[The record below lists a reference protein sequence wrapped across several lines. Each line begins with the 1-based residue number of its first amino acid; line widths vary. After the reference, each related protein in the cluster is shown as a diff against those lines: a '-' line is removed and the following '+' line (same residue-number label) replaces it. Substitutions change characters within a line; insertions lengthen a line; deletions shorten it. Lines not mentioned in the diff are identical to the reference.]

1 VCVCVCVTLRHVC
14 RCQCSLR
21 HCCDVIRRASVAN
34 DATGTGFRIRGK
46 HRRHRN
52 VIDSC
57 VPCASVVTF
66 SRVNVCMNDVYVC
79 IVMDTPVCLNRLP
92 DAVRRT
98 EEEDYE
104 KRTVESGLFLEI
116 P

>member
-1 VCVCVCVTLRHVC
+1 
-14 RCQCSLR
+14 
-21 HCCDVIRRASVAN
+21 
-34 DATGTGFRIRGK
+34 
-46 HRRHRN
+46 
-52 VIDSC
+52 
-57 VPCASVVTF
+57 
-66 SRVNVCMNDVYVC
+66 MYDVYVC

-92 DAVRRT
+92 VAVRRT